1 MEEILLFAHIAG
13 GSVALIC
20 ALMAVSSKKGSNFHR
35 RVGRIYALGIA
46 TIGVTA
52 IPMAI
57 ISGKTLLFLI
67 ALFSSYLVF
76 SGWRFAV
83 NRSGRPSKLDW
94 IAVLIMLLTAAT
106 MTIGAYIIYA
116 EGSDMWVALA
126 VFATIA
132 AVLGLVDM
140 KSHISRRTIGKKR
153 VARHLT
159 NMLSGTIATVTAAAV
174 VNISTDPAW
183 IAWLV
188 PTVIIVPVIIYW
200 NVRILKG

>member
-1 MEEILLFAHIAG
+1 
-13 GSVALIC
+13 
-20 ALMAVSSKKGSNFHR
+20 
-35 RVGRIYALGIA
+35 
-46 TIGVTA
+46 
-52 IPMAI
+52 
-57 ISGKTLLFLI
+57 
-67 ALFSSYLVF
+67 
-76 SGWRFAV
+76 
-83 NRSGRPSKLDW
+83 
-94 IAVLIMLLTAAT
+94 

-159 NMLSGTIATVTAAAV
+159 NMLSGTIATVTAAVV

-200 NVRILKG
+200 NVRTLKG

>member
-159 NMLSGTIATVTAAAV
+159 NMLSGTIATVTAAVV

>member
-20 ALMAVSSKKGSNFHR
+20 SLMAVSSKKGSNFHR
-35 RVGRIYALGIA
+35 RVGRIYALGMA

-57 ISGKTLLFLI
+57 ISDKVFLFLI

-76 SGWRFAV
+76 AGWRFAV

-116 EGSDMWVALA
+116 EGGDMWVTLA

-132 AVLGLVDM
+132 TVLGLVDM

-153 VARHLT
+153 IARHLT
-159 NMLSGTIATVTAAAV
+159 NMLSGTIATVTAAVV

-183 IAWLV
+183 IAWLA

-200 NVRILKG
+200 NVRTLKG

>member
-1 MEEILLFAHIAG
+1 
-13 GSVALIC
+13 
-20 ALMAVSSKKGSNFHR
+20 MAVSSKKGSNFHR

-159 NMLSGTIATVTAAAV
+159 NMLSGTIATVTAAVV

-200 NVRILKG
+200 NVCILKG

>member
-35 RVGRIYALGIA
+35 RVGRIYALSMA

-67 ALFSSYLVF
+67 TLFSSYLVF

-83 NRSGRPSKLDW
+83 NRSGRPNKLDW

-159 NMLSGTIATVTAAAV
+159 NMLSGTIATVTAAVV

-200 NVRILKG
+200 NVRTLKG

>member
-1 MEEILLFAHIAG
+1 MEEILLFIHI
-13 GSVALIC
+13 GSGTVSLIC
-20 ALMAVSSKKGSNFHR
+20 SLMAVSSKKGSNFHR
-35 RVGRIYALGIA
+35 KVGRIYAIGMA

-57 ISGKTLLFLI
+57 ISEKMFLFLI

-76 SGWRFAV
+76 AGWRFAV

-94 IAVLIMLLTAAT
+94 FAVSVMLLTSII
-106 MTIGAYIIYA
+106 MYISAYIIST
-116 EGSDMWVALA
+116 EGNDMWITLA

-132 AVLGLVDM
+132 AGIGLADV

-153 VARHLT
+153 IARHLT
-159 NMLSGTIATVTAAAV
+159 NMLAGTIVTLTAALVTNVSA
-174 VNISTDPAW
+174 DPVW

-188 PTVIIVPVIIYW
+188 PTVLITPVIIYW
-200 NVRILKG
+200 NRRVLKV

>member
-35 RVGRIYALGIA
+35 RVGRIYALGMA

-57 ISGKTLLFLI
+57 ISGKTFLFLI

-76 SGWRFAV
+76 AGWRFAV

-159 NMLSGTIATVTAAAV
+159 NMLSGTIATVTAAVV

-200 NVRILKG
+200 NVRTLKG

>member
-1 MEEILLFAHIAG
+1 M
-13 GSVALIC
+13 
-20 ALMAVSSKKGSNFHR
+20 
-35 RVGRIYALGIA
+35 A

-57 ISGKTLLFLI
+57 ISEKMFLFLI

-76 SGWRFAV
+76 AGWRFAV

-94 IAVLIMLLTAAT
+94 FAVSVMLLTSII
-106 MTIGAYIIYA
+106 MYISAYIIST
-116 EGSDMWVALA
+116 EGNDMWITLA

-132 AVLGLVDM
+132 AGIGLADV

-153 VARHLT
+153 IARHLT
-159 NMLSGTIATVTAAAV
+159 NMLAGTIVTLTAALVTNVSA
-174 VNISTDPAW
+174 DPVW

-188 PTVIIVPVIIYW
+188 PTVLITPVIIYW
-200 NVRILKG
+200 NRRVLKV